1 MIETIASQ
9 QPELKP
15 VAFRVGLYEAIRRTA
30 LAQREAVRGDDL
42 DRFYSLLQDRE
53 RLIEKAESV
62 DQELDGEDQ
71 ATAGGLVRDILRVD
85 QETEEL
91 LMGKIEEARVELGGM
106 AVGRRAVA
114 AYGRNLSPAT

>member
-1 MIETIASQ
+1 MSQ

-42 DRFYSLLQDRE
+42 DRFYALLQERE
-53 RLIEKAESV
+53 RLLDKAESV
-62 DQELDGEDQ
+62 NQELDGEDQ

-91 LMGKIEEARVELGGM
+91 LRGKIEEARVELGGM

-114 AYGRNLSPAT
+114 AYGRNLGSAT